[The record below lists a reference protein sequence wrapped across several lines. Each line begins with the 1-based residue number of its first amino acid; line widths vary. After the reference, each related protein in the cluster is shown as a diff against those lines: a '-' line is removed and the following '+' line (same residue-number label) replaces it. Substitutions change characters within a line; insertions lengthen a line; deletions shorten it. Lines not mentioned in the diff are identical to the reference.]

1 MYDWERIVLWI
12 VVLLMALK
20 IFMGSQMSFYTA
32 PTPIGIMDLAE
43 FRGLPD
49 EIKQMYQDI
58 ILNKIMPAVNAM
70 GSKAWTSAST
80 AIKQQMKTEI
90 NKWADTVVTHV
101 NAANPIISYK

>member
-1 MYDWERIVLWI
+1 MYDWERIALWI

-43 FRGLPD
+43 FSGLPD
-49 EIKQMYQDI
+49 EIKQMYQDS

-70 GSKAWTSAST
+70 GSRAWTSAST
-80 AIKQQMKTEI
+80 TVKQQLKT
-90 NKWADTVVTHV
+90 NMNTWADAVVTHV
-101 NAANPIISYK
+101 NAANPIISDK